1 MYLSWLAILDHV
13 LFDHAHH
20 RYTRQPSD
28 SYAAIGLLLHSEIT
42 LTCSILPLPGLPGD
56 CSSLL
61 TDGNFSVYNVKH
73 QEKSKAF
80 REKDPSP
87 PSPSLL
93 SPLPFLSS
101 IFRTQDL
108 VYAYAIST
116 ANIPQTFVVVE
127 TSSCCRAQSSLQ
139 LLITQAGLELPV
151 VLTLPPETEISVPV

>member
-1 MYLSWLAILDHV
+1 MAQRLTLASYLSSC
-13 LFDHAHH
+13 F
-20 RYTRQPSD
+20 PSP
-28 SYAAIGLLLHSEIT
+28 
-42 LTCSILPLPGLPGD
+42 PLP
-56 CSSLL
+56 
-61 TDGNFSVYNVKH
+61 F
-73 QEKSKAF
+73 
-80 REKDPSP
+80 PSP

>member
-1 MYLSWLAILDHV
+1 MYLSWLAILVHV

-42 LTCSILPLPGLPGD
+42 LTRSILPLPGLPGD

-80 REKDPSP
+80 RGKDPSP
-87 PSPSLL
+87 LMISCIPIVLTPVSKKER
-93 SPLPFLSS
+93 LPWPGWWG
-101 IFRTQDL
+101 
-108 VYAYAIST
+108 A
-116 ANIPQTFVVVE
+116 VE
-127 TSSCCRAQSSLQ
+127 TSM
-139 LLITQAGLELPV
+139 GFMLP
-151 VLTLPPETEISVPV
+151 LHNSRRE